1 MGTTT
6 SQPNQAPASGPD
18 SQRPALPDAES
29 QALFESLKSGS
40 QAGAGSLGAQGA
52 DPKLAGAREQLLAQE
67 QLSAP
72 IEDLSSVIS
81 QTLDLRHLSRPETA
95 PLGSGEAQQ
104 VQAGSEANSSLEL
117 AEKLVARVL
126 VSEKTGLGQEA
137 RLMVD
142 PSLLPDTEIR
152 LNRGVDGFLN
162 VTVLTS
168 DPGAMQA
175 LVQARSD
182 LERALQK
189 TEGASFKLEL
199 SGSQDQDGAHRDNP
213 DRRSR
218 GLDWQF

>member
-1 MGTTT
+1 LAVGL
-6 SQPNQAPASGPD
+6 N
-18 SQRPALPDAES
+18 SQRSVPPPPES
-29 QALFESLKSGS
+29 QALFESLKSGPS
-40 QAGAGSLGAQGA
+40 AGAGSPASFGG
-52 DPKLAGAREQLLAQE
+52 DPKLDGAFEQLLTQE
-67 QLSAP
+67 QRQNP
-72 IEDLSSVIS
+72 VEELSSVIS
-81 QTLDLRHLSRPETA
+81 QALDLRQLSLTEAA
-95 PLGSGEAQQ
+95 PIGAGEAQQ
-104 VQAGSEANSSLEL
+104 VKAGSEANSPLEL
-117 AEKLVARVL
+117 AQKLVARVL
-126 VSEKTGLGQEA
+126 VSEQTALGQEA

-152 LNRGVDGFLN
+152 LSRGVDGFLN

-199 SGSQDQDGAHRDNP
+199 SGSKDQDGAHKDNP

-218 GLDWQF
+218 GLDWPL